1 MQHADVSDCLR
12 NLRKHEIKSD
22 ERKIPRQVFTKIK
35 YEEEDDHLMHLL
47 DDSEDVKME
56 HDLHG
61 AMNSDAYRRAPD
73 RLNVVERL
81 RESISLGDVRLLR
94 RLVKE
99 HVDPRYYG
107 SEWYLRCVEPDNLD
121 SLLHYAAEI
130 GRTRVVRYL
139 ITKLKHSTV
148 GIENLSG
155 DCPIHVVCRTGN
167 VEILNELLNAPD
179 ASLHIRQRQEY
190 TPLHLASLYGHVDV
204 VRVLLDHG
212 ANTTHHTRGGYTP
225 LDLAIHNNHT
235 LVAQV
240 LKDHIA
246 RTSSNVAAESGN
258 SVEDGVVVGRM
269 NGKLL
274 YSSGS

>member
-1 MQHADVSDCLR
+1 M
-12 NLRKHEIKSD
+12 
-22 ERKIPRQVFTKIK
+22 PRQTFTKIK
-35 YEEEDDHLMHLL
+35 YEEEDDHLIHLL
-47 DDSEDVKME
+47 DDNEDEVVE

-61 AMNSDAYRRAPD
+61 VMNSDVYRRAPD
-73 RLNVVERL
+73 RLNIVERL
-81 RESISLGDVRLLR
+81 RESISLGDARLLR

-99 HVDPRYYG
+99 FVNPTYYG
-107 SEWYLRCVEPDNLD
+107 NEWYLRCLEPTNLD

-130 GRTRVVRYL
+130 GRNRIVRCL
-139 ITKLKHSTV
+139 IFKLKHSTV

-155 DCPIHVVCRTGN
+155 DCPIHVACRTGN
-167 VEILNELLNAPD
+167 VEIASALIDAPD
-179 ASLHIRQRQEY
+179 ANIHIRQRQEY
-190 TPLHLASLYGHVDV
+190 TPLHIASLYGHVNV
-204 VRVLLDHG
+204 VRLLLNHG
-212 ANTTHHTRGGYTP
+212 AHVTHHTLGGYTP

>member
-12 NLRKHEIKSD
+12 DLRKHAIKSD
-22 ERKIPRQVFTKIK
+22 ERKIPRRVFTKIK
-35 YEEEDDHLMHLL
+35 YEKEDEHLMHLL
-47 DDSEDVKME
+47 DDTEDVKTE

-61 AMNSDAYRRAPD
+61 AMIGDAYRRAPD

-81 RESISLGDVRLLR
+81 RESISLGDVRLLG

-99 HVDPRYYG
+99 YVNPRYYG

-155 DCPIHVVCRTGN
+155 DCPVHIVCRTGN
-167 VEILNELLNAPD
+167 VEILRELLNAPD
-179 ASLHIRQRQEY
+179 ANIHIRQRQEY
-190 TPLHLASLYGHVDV
+190 TPLHLASMYGHVEV

-212 ANTTHHTRGGYTP
+212 AVTTHHTLGGYTS
-225 LDLAIHNNHT
+225 LDLSIHNGHT

-246 RTSSNVAAESGN
+246 RTNSNITAENGN
-258 SVEDGVVVGRM
+258 AEEGVVVGRV
-269 NGKLL
+269 NGKLI
-274 YSSGS
+274 YSGS